1 MVVNDSDRG
10 REVITTGRSPM
21 RSLPL
26 AARVSVACVLMSIAR
41 GDGLSF
47 IAPSPTN
54 HFGHIVGPNF
64 TSFRVWG
71 PDCSN
76 IYIMGS
82 FNNWVETNYP
92 LARDTS
98 FPSGLGGPYWSI
110 YFNHVLTGHVY
121 KFVIYNTRGGKVI
134 RMDPWAKHVDWGRG
148 GCEVVDTSTGWVPF
162 TRPPFNE
169 VVLYQL
175 HPGTFRGTFDGIACH
190 VEYLKHLGIN
200 AIQLMPSS
208 EFGGESSWGYN
219 PEGLYAPESV
229 YGGFHGWRRMVNA
242 LHSNGIAVLND
253 VVYNHC
259 DGGDFMWQW
268 NGVFNT
274 YPTGYLCGK
283 CYQYIPQ
290 DGGVFY
296 YPQTPQGS
304 GDEAAPWNSWHTY
317 WGHNRPNYSR
327 AEVRWYLRNNIL
339 HWLNELRADGLRVD
353 STITM
358 RHLHWDKMEYIP
370 AGDSLLKWMNAS
382 RPADALMIAEDTQND
397 EYITRRPQLG
407 EGDGCGFDSQWHNPG
422 VHSLRWQ
429 MKIMNDADR
438 DMAEIRNQIIWVNNN
453 RDIAL
458 VKYISCHDENANGR
472 QRLNVE
478 IDYPAGTNYWAW
490 KKSLLGAGIVMTSV
504 GIPMMFQGDEL
515 LMDKWFSDSIPLD
528 WSRLHTFGGISEAYR
543 GLIHCRRNMYGTTKG
558 LTGAGCFS
566 PTDGIFLNHG
576 AKVLAFTRYYQG
588 NQTDDVLVIINASN
602 TTFNEYVLSGY
613 PFCTWTWYLQYTTAR
628 KCYEPNYTGGGIGQ
642 EAKTQVSDGKFYLA
656 PYSVNIYALQ
666 KLPPPT
672 ASFVISETNGLLPR
686 LVRFQNRCTSL
697 PRWYRWDITG
707 PGGYTNVI
715 QPYPHPQVLFTQPG
729 PYTVKLSC
737 YVQADN
743 ATEYSASTTM
753 VNVLHFTPGGWV
765 NGAFI
770 PADKPAEFV
779 GPLGSAVQDTAT
791 DWSGWDTLAAVRVY
805 TNAQRKLHVSVTGSL
820 GYDAALVILLDT
832 DAARGTNVMPVRGG
846 CTEVV
851 RNMAGMQFDT
861 EFRPDKALVI
871 KPQRGPNA
879 DVAWI
884 DYSDITRNQNT
895 YLGTISGFASGA
907 SDFSNGTWQI
917 GLYNAMPAGGLTG
930 SAAANFGSG
939 VEIVAPFEAWD
950 IYTTNLKIQVLLTS
964 QDGWRS
970 CNQSLP
976 GVGGNTTSNAAS
988 GYTRHKNYAAVAGRQ
1003 YLEVGIDPGISINHA
1018 PEWEAVPDQ
1027 AAVAGGL
1034 AEFYVTAVDAD
1045 GDPLTLTCSDG
1056 ARFTDLGGGVG
1067 RYSWSTTPSDVG
1079 TYFLKFVATDPELLA
1094 ATQTVTL
1101 YIAPPGMET
1110 NIVFDGMNI
1119 VTDFLRHTWL
1129 VLQDTP
1135 PRPDWGPTDYLAA
1148 MRVITNS
1155 QQLIL
1160 GISGTL
1166 KHDTTHA
1173 NNGLAILFD
1182 TDPNTGSNV
1191 LPNLPTT
1198 TYRVRNMAGM
1208 TLDEGFTPDYVLTIG
1223 LQNAV
1228 PPSTA
1233 WVDFSR
1239 VVDGGNNHYFGE
1251 LKNPVTSYGTIYAP
1265 DYMLGFHVR
1274 PVVTNLA
1281 QAAAVDTGLELAL
1294 TYAKLNVKTNF
1305 IRVQVVEIN
1314 NDGSYYSNQSLPPI
1328 NNHSQYNGGLSSQ
1341 ARFDLIAGDQHLTVA
1356 IPLVTNFNRAPILDY
1371 IGNKSVIAGQV
1382 LSFVVTA
1389 RDEDGTVPQLL
1400 VNNLPAGAQFVTNG
1414 GTGIF
1419 TWATTLADLG
1429 THYVTFRAFDGQLA
1443 ASETITIEVA
1453 EDRIHWCNLQW
1464 PPVVTSYVGVLPGQP
1479 IYGRVYIPGRTAAP
1493 GVTPGL
1499 TAQLGY
1505 GTSDNAE
1512 NWTWINATFAYDVAG
1527 NDEFQASF
1535 GGVTTPGTYY
1545 YAYRYQY
1552 TNQGTGYVY
1561 GTLQG
1566 GPADGVDVAQAGRW
1580 TVLPLADEIMA
1591 ANLQWPPTM
1600 TTEVYEVPP
1609 LVYGRVWIP
1618 GNTTSNFPALNLSV
1632 HGGVGASA
1640 SDLVWYP
1647 AWYNTNYGAYNEF
1660 FCQFAETN
1668 EPGIYLY
1675 GFRYV
1680 YYGTNV
1686 VYGLRDGK
1694 HASFEAGQAGVW
1706 VVLPEPAGWMLIV
1719 AAFWGRLREKQR
1731 HR

>member
-1 MVVNDSDRG
+1 MH
-10 REVITTGRSPM
+10 
-21 RSLPL
+21 L
-26 AARVSVACVLMSIAR
+26 ARPSGLATYTALCVLTPSVYA
-41 GDGLSF
+41 LSF
-47 IAPSPTN
+47 VAPSPTN

-92 LARDTS
+92 LAVDTS
-98 FPSGLGGPYWSI
+98 FPSGFGGPYWSI
-110 YFNHVLTGHVY
+110 RFDAVLTGHVY
-121 KFVIYNTRGGKVI
+121 RFVVYNKYGGKVI
-134 RMDPWAKHVDWGRG
+134 RLDPWTKHVDWARG
-148 GCEVVDTSTGWVPF
+148 GSEVIDTSSGWTSF
-162 TRPPFNE
+162 TRPAFNE
-169 VVLYQL
+169 VVLYEL
-175 HPGTFRGTFDGIACH
+175 HPGTFRQTFDGIARH
-190 VEYLKHLGIN
+190 VDYLKHLGIN
-200 AIQLMPSS
+200 AIQLMPSA

-219 PEGLYAPESV
+219 PEGHYAPESV
-229 YGGFHGWRRMVNA
+229 YGGFHGWRRMVNT

-259 DGGDFMWQW
+259 DGGDFLWQW
-268 NGVFNT
+268 NGVFTT
-274 YPTGYLCGK
+274 YPTGYVCGK

-290 DGGVFY
+290 DGGMFY

-327 AEVRWYLRNNIL
+327 SEVRWFLRNNVL
-339 HWLNELRADGLRVD
+339 YWLNELRADGLRVD

-358 RHLHWDKMEYIP
+358 RHLHWDKQEFIP
-370 AGDSLLKWMNAS
+370 AGNSLLKWMNAS

-422 VHSLRWQ
+422 VHALRWQ
-429 MKIMNDADR
+429 MKTVNDADR
-438 DMAEIRNQIIWVNNN
+438 DMAEIRNHIIWVNNG

-490 KKSLLGAGIVMTSV
+490 KKSLLGAGIIMTAV

-528 WSRLHTFGGISEAYR
+528 WSRLHTFGGICEAYR
-543 GLIHCRRNMYGTTKG
+543 GLIHCRRNLYGTTRG

-566 PTDGIFLNHG
+566 PTDGIFLNHS

-588 NQTDDVLVIINASN
+588 NQIDDVLVIINASN
-602 TTFNEYVLSGY
+602 TTFPSYILSGY

-642 EAKTQVSDGKFYLA
+642 EAKTQVSDGNFYLA

-672 ASFVISETNGLLPR
+672 AKFVVSETNGVLPR

-707 PGGYTNVI
+707 AGGYTNVI
-715 QPYPHPQVLFTQPG
+715 QPYPNPQVLFTNPG

-743 ATEYSASTTM
+743 VTEYSASTTM

-770 PADKPAEFV
+770 PSDKPAEFV
-779 GPLGSAVQDTAT
+779 GPLASATQDTAT
-791 DWSGWDTLAAVRVY
+791 DWTSWDTLAAVRVY
-805 TNAQRKLHVSVTGSL
+805 TNAQRKLHISITGSL
-820 GYDAALVILLDT
+820 GQDHALVLLLDT
-832 DAARGTNVMPVRGG
+832 DAARGTNVLLVRGG
-846 CTEVV
+846 CTELV
-851 RNMAGMQFDT
+851 RNMAGMRFDT
-861 EFRPDKALVI
+861 DFTPDKAFVL
-871 KPQRGPNA
+871 KPASGPNPEL
-879 DVAWI
+879 AWL

-895 YLGTISGFASGA
+895 YLGTMSGFASGA
-907 SDFSNGTWQI
+907 SEFSNSTWQV
-917 GLYNAMPAGGLTG
+917 GFYNAMPAGGLTG
-930 SAAANFGSG
+930 SAAATFSSG
-939 VEIVAPFEAWD
+939 IELVAPFEAWD
-950 IYTTNLKIQVLLTS
+950 IYTTNLKLQVILTS
-964 QDGWRS
+964 RDGWRS

-1003 YLEVGIDPGISINHA
+1003 YLSVPLDPGISINH
-1018 PEWEAVPDQ
+1018 PPDWQPLPDQ
-1027 AAVAGGL
+1027 AAVAGSL
-1034 AEFYVTAVDAD
+1034 AEFYVHAVDVD
-1045 GDPLTLTCSDG
+1045 GDLLTLSCSDP

-1067 RYSWSTTPSDVG
+1067 RYSWYTTPSDVG
-1079 TYFLKFVATDPELLA
+1079 TYFLRFFATDTSLHA

-1101 YIAPPGMET
+1101 YIAPPGMNT

-1119 VTDFLRHTWL
+1119 VTDFLTHTYS
-1129 VLQDTP
+1129 VFQNTP
-1135 PRPDWGPTDYLAA
+1135 PRPDWGPTDYLAGL
-1148 MRVITNS
+1148 RIITNS

-1160 GISGTL
+1160 GLSGTL
-1166 KHDTTHA
+1166 KHDTTYG
-1173 NNGLAILFD
+1173 NNGIAILFD
-1182 TDPNTGSNV
+1182 TDPATGSNV

-1198 TYRVRNMAGM
+1198 TYRARNMAGM
-1208 TLDEGFTPDYVLTIG
+1208 TLDVGFTPDYVLTIG

-1228 PPSTA
+1228 PPATA
-1233 WVDFSR
+1233 WADFSR
-1239 VVDGGNNHYFGE
+1239 LVAGGHNHYFGE
-1251 LKNPVTSYGTIYAP
+1251 LKQPVTSYGTIYAP
-1265 DYMLGFHVR
+1265 DYMLGFHIR
-1274 PVVTNLA
+1274 PVSTNLA
-1281 QAAAVDTGLELAL
+1281 LAAAVDTGLELAL
-1294 TYAKLNVKTNF
+1294 TYGKLNVKTNF
-1305 IRVQVVEIN
+1305 IKLQVIEIN

-1328 NNHSQYNGGLSSQ
+1328 NNHPYYNGGPSSE
-1341 ARFDLIAGDQHLTVA
+1341 ARFDLIPGDQHITIT
-1356 IPLVTNFNRAPILDY
+1356 IPLVTNFNRAPILQY
-1371 IGNKSVIAGQV
+1371 IGNKTVLAGRT
-1382 LSFVVTA
+1382 LSFNVTA
-1389 RDEDGTVPQLL
+1389 TDEDGTVPHLL
-1400 VNNLPAGAQFVTNG
+1400 VQNLPPGAQFTTNG
-1414 GTGIF
+1414 ASGTF
-1419 TWATTLADLG
+1419 TWHTTLADLG
-1429 THYVTFRAFDGQLA
+1429 SYDVTFRAFDGQLA
-1443 ASETITIEVA
+1443 ASETITILVA
-1453 EDRIHWCNLQW
+1453 QDRIYWCNLQW

-1479 IYGRVYIPGRTAAP
+1479 IYGRVHIPTKTAAA
-1493 GVTPGL
+1493 GLTPGL
-1499 TAQLGY
+1499 SAQLGF
-1505 GTSDNAE
+1505 GTGADPA
-1512 NWTWINATFAYDVAG
+1512 NWTWINAAFAYDVDG

-1535 GGVTTPGTYY
+1535 GGANDPGTYY
-1545 YAYRYQY
+1545 YAYRYLY
-1552 TNQGTGYVY
+1552 TNQGTSYVY
-1561 GTLQG
+1561 GTLDG
-1566 GPADGVDVAQAGRW
+1566 GPYDTVDLAQAGRW
-1580 TVLPLADEIMA
+1580 TVLPLADDILA

-1600 TTEVYEVPP
+1600 TTEVYEIPP

-1618 GNTTSNFPALNLSV
+1618 GNTSSNFPALNLTV
-1632 HGGVGASA
+1632 HAGVGASA
-1640 SDLVWYP
+1640 TDLVWYP

-1660 FCQFAETN
+1660 FCQFPATN
-1668 EPGIYLY
+1668 EAGTYLY

-1680 YYGTNV
+1680 YKGTTT

-1694 HASFEAGQAGVW
+1694 HTSFVSSQAGTW
-1706 VVLPEPAGWMLIV
+1706 VVLPEPTVAVAIV
-1719 AAFWGRLREKQR
+1719 LFISLCLRVR
-1731 HR
+1731 R